1 MEDPM
6 RYAVDLGV
14 FVVVF
19 VLGLMIFKSAG
30 YGLLAGLL
38 VAGAAESL
46 LWAPPKR

>member
-1 MEDPM
+1 M

-19 VLGLMIFKSAG
+19 ILGLTIFKSAV
-30 YGLLAGLL
+30 YGLLAAML

-46 LWAPPKR
+46 LWSPPKR